1 MAQVLGFV
9 DDDGVEAP
17 FPGVGCGDLGVLG
30 EELVEGGV
38 VGGVELGFELRC
50 IFVES
55 QPIDHPYFAWTIA
68 DAATGVM
75 ESGETSVRS
84 RFPLQPWA
92 Q

>member
-1 MAQVLGFV
+1 VWSDATPACLSTWALRLPL
-9 DDDGVEAP
+9 AP
-17 FPGVGCGDLGVLG
+17 LQQG
-30 EELVEGGV
+30 
-38 VGGVELGFELRC
+38 ELRC

-55 QPIDHPYFAWTIA
+55 QPIDRPYFAWTIA

-84 RFPLQPWA
+84 LLPLQPWA